1 MSEKLQTTPQ
11 IQPKIFSFSYRRT
24 GMGAVDDTIIISF
37 RTKKVIKS
45 KLHTSRTGNH
55 GIRSYALLPG
65 RYLVYS
71 VTRSNLGNTYITV
84 KVVEV
89 DENEMKV
96 LKEWDMYKGKEL
108 KMLVSELPK
117 NIEEILVNN
126 KDQLPLSYYI
136 LDQDQAE

>member
-1 MSEKLQTTPQ
+1 
-11 IQPKIFSFSYRRT
+11 
-24 GMGAVDDTIIISF
+24 MGAVDDTIIISF

-45 KLHTSRTGNH
+45 GLHTSRTGRH
-55 GIRSYALLPG
+55 GVRSYALLPG

-96 LKEWDMYKGKEL
+96 LKEWNMYQGKEL

-117 NIEEILVNN
+117 NIEEILMSN
-126 KDQLPLSYYI
+126 KDQLPLFYYI
-136 LDQDQAE
+136 SDQTE